1 MAPPSD
7 DEWTELIDAS
17 PSLTKKSKESYKKH
31 MRQLL
36 KAAAPAG
43 IGSLSAVMF
52 NFERV
57 FPLLQRLP
65 PNIRRSHI
73 AAVLSLFKRGEEA
86 KHFRRVDPMVHTQHR
101 LWLEA
106 LAACNNANRQR
117 IDDNLPTDREIESSA
132 TMREWHDANNFMQET
147 DPRSQEALLV
157 AFHALA
163 LPPLRGNDLAH
174 VRIGYQPHGNYFM
187 VRPDGSGELVIR
199 DHKSARYYPRLE
211 RQVPLQVVHMVE
223 RSVKRQ
229 PRNWLFSTKSGTEFS
244 DSGYQKWKSLA
255 FLTAFRGKRVT
266 NNSLRH
272 AYISERVHG
281 NPNLSTNQARSIA
294 ASMGHS
300 LDTQRQYVRLRPQ
313 GPRF

>member
-7 DEWTELIDAS
+7 DEWLQLIDAS
-17 PSLTKKSKESYKKH
+17 TSLAPKSKVSYKKH

-36 KAAAPAG
+36 KLGAQVG
-43 IGSLSAVMF
+43 VNSLSEIMF
-52 NFERV
+52 NFQRV
-57 FPLLQRLP
+57 HPALQRLP
-65 PNIRRSHI
+65 PNIRRSYI

-86 KHFRRVDPMVHTQHR
+86 HHFRRCDPGVNTVYRQ
-101 LWLEA
+101 WIEA

-132 TMREWHDANNFMQET
+132 NMREWYDANDYMQET
-147 DPRSQEALLV
+147 DPDSQEALLI

-174 VRIGYQPHGNYFM
+174 VRIGYQPQGNYFM

-211 RQVPLQVVHMVE
+211 RQVPLQVVRMVE
-223 RSVKRQ
+223 RSVRLQ
-229 PRNWLFSTKSGTEFS
+229 PRDWLFSTQTGTEFS

-255 FLTAFRGKRVT
+255 FLQAFKGKRVT
-266 NNSLRH
+266 SNSLRH
-272 AYISERVHG
+272 AYISERVHA

-300 LDTQRQYVRLRPQ
+300 LDMQRQYVRLRLQ
-313 GPRF
+313 GKHF